1 MINIIEGIKQN
12 NPKHQNELY
21 VMYGVYVYNIIKY
34 FYKDSHTIKDIRQE
48 IFLKV
53 YNNIHKYNFG
63 GSFKGWLSR
72 LSRNFIIDRIR
83 KDKINL
89 HIEYNTGYESD
100 YTEYQKLSDYDY
112 ERDEKLKE
120 IINLSDKLSESYGLV
135 FKMYYIDGMTHK
147 EISNHLG
154 ISEGTSKSNLHKA
167 KKNIKQKI
175 KI

>member
-1 MINIIEGIKQN
+1 MINIIEGVKQN

-21 VMYGVYVYNIIKY
+21 GMYGVYVYNIIKY

-53 YNNIHKYNFG
+53 YNNIHKYNFE
-63 GSFKGWLSR
+63 GSFKGWLGR

-112 ERDEKLKE
+112 ERDEKLKK
-120 IINLSDKLSESYGLV
+120 IINLSNKLSESYGLV